1 MLHEVLD
8 LSRHRVDVHV
18 LDCDGERV
26 LVTRAPSDANG
37 LRCLTERLDEH
48 GQPVHA
54 AIESMNRAR
63 FMHGPPPDSGP

>member
-1 MLHEVLD
+1 
-8 LSRHRVDVHV
+8 
-18 LDCDGERV
+18 V